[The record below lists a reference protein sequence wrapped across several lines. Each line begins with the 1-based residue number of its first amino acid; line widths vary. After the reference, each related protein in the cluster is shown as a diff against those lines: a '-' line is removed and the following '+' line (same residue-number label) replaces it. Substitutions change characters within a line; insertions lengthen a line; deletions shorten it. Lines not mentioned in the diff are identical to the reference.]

1 MKKLSRVARYIF
13 FEEYI
18 FPLLL
23 EDDTIEDLIAEAQ
36 HELSKTDSSNEFY
49 PRLEE
54 ILSFLQEW
62 LRSNDV
68 GRVRLWNKHLH
79 RSCR

>member
-23 EDDTIEDLIAEAQ
+23 EDDTIEDLIASVQ
-36 HELSKTDSSNEFY
+36 RELSKTDRSNEFY

-62 LRSNDV
+62 LKSDYI

>member
-1 MKKLSRVARYIF
+1 MKKLSKIAKYIF

-23 EDDTIEDLIAEAQ
+23 EDETIEDLIAEVQ
-36 HELSKTDSSNEFY
+36 HELSQTDSGNEFY
-49 PRLEE
+49 PNLQE
-54 ILSFLQEW
+54 IASFLQEW
-62 LRSNDV
+62 LRSNDI

-79 RSCR
+79 KSCR

>member
-1 MKKLSRVARYIF
+1 MKKLSRIARYIF

-18 FPLLL
+18 FSLLF
-23 EDDTIEDLIAEAQ
+23 EDETIEDLIAEAQ

-62 LRSNDV
+62 LRSNDI

-79 RSCR
+79 RKC

>member
-1 MKKLSRVARYIF
+1 MRKLSRVARYIF

-23 EDDTIEDLIAEAQ
+23 EDETIEDLIESAQ
-36 HELSKTDSSNEFY
+36 QGLSKTDSNNEFD

-54 ILSFLQEW
+54 IVSFLQEW
-62 LRSNDV
+62 LNADNV
-68 GRVRLWNKHLH
+68 ERVKLWHKHLH